1 MEVMNYEEKQK
12 MTHADLVTLVA
23 ELQEHVLILS
33 SNVQQLKKIAGW
45 SGGYDDNNWPI
56 KKSLAGRVN
65 DLEYKVG
72 GLRKN

>member
-23 ELQEHVLILS
+23 ELQEHILILS

-45 SGGYDDNNWPI
+45 SSGYDDHNWDI
-56 KKSLAGRVN
+56 EKSLTGRVTT
-65 DLEYKVG
+65 LELK
-72 GLRKN
+72 